1 MRKSKHGRS
10 REKSVFE
17 LVGEA
22 ARLTEK
28 NEDEKQVDWTE
39 VPGARVRNLNRPRD
53 AAQARGTP
61 WCACAG
67 V

>member
-1 MRKSKHGRS
+1 MSLATNRPKGRKSRHSRG

-28 NEDEKQVDWTE
+28 NEDAKRVDWTE
-39 VPGARVRNLNRPRD
+39 VPGARVRNPKIGQD
-53 AAQARGTP
+53 A
-61 WCACAG
+61 
-67 V
+67 VL